1 MFVLLRVFGV
11 CLASASAFRFSMLHL
26 ATGTANQLANNT
38 KTKFRTS
45 VSGGPLLDL
54 LTFRLTKIDNVQC
67 SRFAGTVAQHVSPNT
82 PGLCDMHTGRTI
94 FDIALRELPL
104 QKSRCCM
111 PRLSGSELSTVR
123 VRFPL
128 LRVALAHLH
137 LRTHEH
143 ECEIMSSEVFLC
155 MLVLLRVFGV
165 PVLAG
170 ELGCNHWC
178 LTASPRTC
186 TRTHTHTHTSTNP
199 ESQFPSSVVP
209 GSGQGGLVAW
219 QSAEFMHPIGH
230 SGFLGDSHTTIHT
243 TITQQSHNNPHNN
256 PHNNSFPL
264 GFLMHP

>member
-1 MFVLLRVFGV
+1 MLCACGAQGSPSITCVLICLHPLCAHNGHEATCSCAPVVFPKMRPRHCVDCCAGPWWSHR
-11 CLASASAFRFSMLHL
+11 SAGRQSHA
-26 ATGTANQLANNT
+26 GGQ
-38 KTKFRTS
+38 
-45 VSGGPLLDL
+45 GGPGVFD
-54 LTFRLTKIDNVQC
+54 RL
-67 SRFAGTVAQHVSPNT
+67 AEAVAQHVSPNT
-82 PGLCDMHTGRTI
+82 PELCDTHTGRTI

-165 PVLAG
+165 PALAG

-178 LTASPRTC
+178 LTASPRT
-186 TRTHTHTHTSTNP
+186 
-199 ESQFPSSVVP
+199 
-209 GSGQGGLVAW
+209 
-219 QSAEFMHPIGH
+219 
-230 SGFLGDSHTTIHT
+230 
-243 TITQQSHNNPHNN
+243 
-256 PHNNSFPL
+256 
-264 GFLMHP
+264 